1 MKAMPAWFRLALSA
15 PKVSVDAIV
24 QYPSDPR
31 KLQSING
38 FLVSISAELGDGAG
52 VAIAA
57 SRATLALVGGWE
69 PEKVWVDWAGSVCG
83 LLLVLYPIFGLI
95 LWFFK

>member
-38 FLVSISAELGDGAG
+38 FLVSISADFRYLNAMLSTAAMPAPTASPMQERIGHAG
-52 VAIAA
+52 LSEDRAIIAK
-57 SRATLALVGGWE
+57 SPSKG
-69 PEKVWVDWAGSVCG
+69 
-83 LLLVLYPIFGLI
+83 
-95 LWFFK
+95 